1 MLALQIY
8 KLSLIFNGLRK
19 IVCKRYF
26 LERFFCFTDL
36 FFNFIMIIY
45 QQKKNAM
52 KLKKGLLFSW
62 ISLFSLLSHA
72 QDFSYQ
78 QFTLIG
84 YSIDL
89 SDDFQEA
96 GEKLAQTLDNT
107 SYPDKLQGFFAHQTY
122 SQLVRL
128 FEKELNI
135 YVLPVNSLGKKA
147 RYDDLGYPEI
157 SIQKAIR
164 EGSTKYFLKVDVNIQ
179 LDNQSMK
186 VKGYNPA
193 DGYAQPVVAI
203 NVSLYNTKG
212 YVPVKTATGTGNA
225 GKLIKIGEDFIAPEN
240 KEDTKEEETYSGIL
254 EAAFSEI
261 KLQLVEE

>member
-1 MLALQIY
+1 
-8 KLSLIFNGLRK
+8 
-19 IVCKRYF
+19 
-26 LERFFCFTDL
+26 
-36 FFNFIMIIY
+36 
-45 QQKKNAM
+45 M
-52 KLKKGLLFSW
+52 KPQKGLLFSW
-62 ISLFSLLSHA
+62 LGLLSLISQA

-84 YSIDL
+84 YTIQL

-96 GEKLAQTLDNT
+96 GGNVAKTLDNT
-107 SYPDKLQGFFAHQTY
+107 GYPDKLHEFFAHQTY

-147 RYDDLGYPEI
+147 RYDDLGYPEV

-179 LDNQSMK
+179 LDNQSKK

-203 NVSLYNTKG
+203 NVSLYSNKG
-212 YVPVKTATGTGNA
+212 YMPVKTATGTGRT
-225 GKLIKIGEDFIAPEN
+225 GELIKIDKDFIATDN
-240 KEDTKEEETYSGIL
+240 NGDTLSEESYPSIL
-254 EAAFSEI
+254 REAFYEI
-261 KLQLVEE
+261 KLQLIEE